1 MFDSHQNVKNMNR
14 SYSKIRHMQESNQR
28 LEKRFLVEESDQK
41 IEKKFIFE
49 QTVPLLT
56 VLANPFLIGIGSQNG
71 SSIIYLTQ
79 RDANNKVV
87 GDSKYSYQ
95 VKGKYGIL
103 PSFDIS
109 LYNVKR
115 ASNGDLFAL
124 AWPTS
129 KAIQATL
136 KTLVPNKN
144 FDPATGYLSLRIPNA
159 KINEA
164 SVKLKANKGSTATID
179 AGGGVKVTLTLIP

>member
-1 MFDSHQNVKNMNR
+1 
-14 SYSKIRHMQESNQR
+14 MQESNQR
-28 LEKRFLVEESDQK
+28 LEKRYLVEESDQK
-41 IEKKFIFE
+41 IEKKFISE

-136 KTLVPNKN
+136 KTLVPTKN
-144 FDPATGYLSLRIPNA
+144 FDPATGYLSLRIPTA

-164 SVKLKANKGSTATID
+164 IVKLKENKGSTATID
-179 AGGGVKVTLTLIP
+179 AGNGIKVTLTLVP

>member
-1 MFDSHQNVKNMNR
+1 
-14 SYSKIRHMQESNQR
+14 MQESNQK

-41 IEKKFIFE
+41 IEKKFISE

-95 VKGKYGIL
+95 VRGKYGIL

-124 AWPTS
+124 AWPTN

-144 FDPATGYLSLRIPNA
+144 FDPATGYLRLRIPNV

-164 SVKLKANKGSTATID
+164 INKLRENKGSTAKID
-179 AGGGVKVTLTLIP
+179 AGNGVDVILTLIP

>member
-1 MFDSHQNVKNMNR
+1 MLKMNK
-14 SYSKIRHMQESNQR
+14 SYSKIRHIQESNQR

-41 IEKKFIFE
+41 NDKKFIFE
-49 QTVPLLT
+49 MVPLLS
-56 VLANPFLIGIGSQNG
+56 VLATPDLVGIGSQNG

-79 RDANNKVV
+79 RDRNNKVV

-109 LYNVKR
+109 LYNVVR
-115 ASNGDLFAL
+115 ATNGDLFAL
-124 AWPTS
+124 AWPKS

-136 KTLVPNKN
+136 KSLAPKGA
-144 FDPATGYLSLRIPNA
+144 FDPATGYLSLRIPSA

-164 SVKLKANKGSTATID
+164 IIKLRQNKGSDASID
-179 AGGGVKVTLTLIP
+179 AGHGVKVILTLIP

>member
-1 MFDSHQNVKNMNR
+1 MNR
-14 SYSKIRHMQESNQR
+14 SYSKIRHIQESNQR
-28 LEKRFLVEESDQK
+28 LEKRFLVEESHQK

-124 AWPTS
+124 AWPKS

-136 KTLVPNKN
+136 KSLVPKSA
-144 FDPATGYLSLRIPNA
+144 FDLATGYLSLRIPNA
-159 KINEA
+159 KINDA
-164 SVKLKANKGSTATID
+164 IIKLRANKGSTAKID
-179 AGGGVKVTLTLIP
+179 AGNGVDVILTLIP